1 MLFALIMYLLGV
13 LTVFGVVGFLM
24 LLAVV
29 SSTDKGRALPF

>member
-1 MLFALIMYLLGV
+1 MLFAFIMYLLCI

-24 LLAVV
+24 LLAVF